1 MTKEYYIKA
10 AHGVREG
17 IHNELTTLPVDG
29 KLAQEFHLGRLSM
42 LLEIAA
48 HDETL
53 RYEDYAKVASEIAV
67 IRRLIREE
75 VYQSEI
81 FEPANPRKYSVVH

>member
-1 MTKEYYIKA
+1 MTKEYYIKT
-10 AHGVREG
+10 AHGVHEG
-17 IHNELTTLPVDG
+17 IQRELNTLPVDP
-29 KLAQEFHLGRLSM
+29 KLSQEFHMGRLAM

-53 RYEDYAKVASEIAV
+53 RYEEYAKVASEVSI

-75 VYQSEI
+75 VELHAI
-81 FEPANPRKYSVVH
+81 H